1 MFTNWIIVFWGNWAS
16 IAICAYVLAYQGQV
30 KFCISC
36 FITSWRAPFYTHGFI
51 LWSTSSHQ
59 HHDLYHINII
69 LLAHLLSTS
78 SLTSHSHFLSTQLYA
93 TDPWLTWLQSLAMHK
108 VEYGW
113 SVVVCRAI
121 GANWMV
127 CCAVCM
133 SIASQV
139 MRCMIAC
146 MIWPHEWL
154 QELLYD
160 LWCWFHH
167 TPTYLPPPLI
177 LYNVSNVCQDQLSR
191 TVSCFLPVFLFALV
205 GFEHCIANQ
214 FYVSLALMYGCNS
227 TVGEF
232 ISQNLIPA
240 AIGNFIGD

>member
-1 MFTNWIIVFWGNWAS
+1 MYRTDLHVLIDANLSSCFLLCISFISLLIPTFIVLLSSRYHRQMFTNWIIVFWGNWAS

-30 KFCISC
+30 TFCISC

-59 HHDLYHINII
+59 HHDTHTLSTINII
-69 LLAHLLSTS
+69 LLSHLLSTS
-78 SLTSHSHFLSTQLYA
+78 SLTSHSHLLSTQLYA

-146 MIWPHEWL
+146 MI
-154 QELLYD
+154 
-160 LWCWFHH
+160 
-167 TPTYLPPPLI
+167 
-177 LYNVSNVCQDQLSR
+177 
-191 TVSCFLPVFLFALV
+191 
-205 GFEHCIANQ
+205 
-214 FYVSLALMYGCNS
+214 
-227 TVGEF
+227 
-232 ISQNLIPA
+232 
-240 AIGNFIGD
+240 